1 MKGSTIFTITAIGV
15 FLGIGLWVSCNQKKE
30 PPKTTQWF
38 CKTIADLDTDS
49 VKGLKPYQRAVA
61 YKGKFWPVGYS
72 FKVGFVSGTASQKD
86 FVKKTCVQWSKFA
99 NVKFTFPAAGPYDLR
114 IGFNPND
121 GAWSYVGT
129 DIKSIT
135 GATMNLG
142 WLDVD
147 VVLHEFG
154 HSLGLLHEHQ
164 NPTSPIKWNEAAVI
178 RDLSGSPNYWD
189 EETIRHNVLS
199 PYLPENVIT
208 TALDKMSIMMYPIPQ
223 SWTLD
228 GFTTPGGRVI
238 SDVDSAF
245 IGKVYPFSEPPITG
259 SVTLRVGQVDT
270 LIMRQNELLKQFD
283 QTTSKLKD
291 VNELTKKYLGRQ

>member
-1 MKGSTIFTITAIGV
+1 MKSVLGVIAIWTLV
-15 FLGIGLWVSCNQKKE
+15 FVGLWSGCKEKKE

-38 CKTIADLDTDS
+38 CKTISDMNTDS

-72 FKVGFVSGTASQKD
+72 FKVGFVSGTTSQKD

-99 NVKFTFPAAGPYDLR
+99 NVKFTFPVSGPYDIR
-114 IGFNPND
+114 IGFDASD

-129 DIKSIT
+129 DIKSIS

-142 WLDVD
+142 WLDVN

-164 NPTSPIKWNEAAVI
+164 NPTTPIRWNEEAVI

-245 IGKVYPFSEPPITG
+245 IGRVYPFSEPPVTG

-270 LIMRQNELLKQFD
+270 LIMRQKELLKQFD
-283 QTTSKLKD
+283 QTTTKINE
-291 VNELTKKYLGRQ
+291 VNDLTKKYLGRQ